1 MLTAQDIEAAKR
13 VAAHYGRKGG
23 VARKAALTPEA
34 RSEIA
39 RRAALARWADRDPE
53 PDPTGTDP
61 SNVRSLA
68 DAAKKRGRKLNPPAA
83 PVSASD
89 AGRKGGKARAAK
101 LTRAELSE
109 QGQRAARARWD
120 RFRQA
125 ARGRWGREAC
135 GYASANDGHAYP
147 VAA

>member
-1 MLTAQDIEAAKR
+1 METKNPAA
-13 VAAHYGRKGG
+13 VALGRLGG
-23 VARKAALTPEA
+23 KARSRNLTPEE
-34 RSEIA
+34 RSRIA
-39 RRAALARWADRDPE
+39 RLGGLARHGLLPTDPD

-83 PVSASD
+83 AVSASD

-109 QGQRAARARWD
+109 QGQRAARARWE
-120 RFRQA
+120 RFRLSSG
-125 ARGRWGREAC
+125 GRWVAAAC
-135 GYASANDGHAYP
+135 RYASANDGHAYP